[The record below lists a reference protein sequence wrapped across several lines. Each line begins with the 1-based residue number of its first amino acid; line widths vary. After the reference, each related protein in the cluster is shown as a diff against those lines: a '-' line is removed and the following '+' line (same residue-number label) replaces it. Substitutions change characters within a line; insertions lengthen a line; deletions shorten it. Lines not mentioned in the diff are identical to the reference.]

1 MTSEA
6 LSNIWTLDKELY
18 QYLNKSD
25 SETKYDLMFDS
36 EWMIRVTAWLWLD
49 KELHI
54 SNKVIPVA

>member
-54 SNKVIPVA
+54 CNKVIPVA